1 MNPLL
6 SSGHTQTAYTALNKF
21 ENQHEVHYKREII
34 TIENKPYTLPNGDQL
49 YYDQWKGESTI
60 ALDYAVDLSLGPD
73 LNHEQYKP
81 ESQTRPLPPRT
92 EYKNPNEDLISDDE
106 KPLLIILHG
115 LSGGSYEA
123 YLRAVID
130 KIIEP
135 PFGFDAMVINSRGC
149 ANHTITSPQLYN
161 GLWTNDVRYVINE
174 IVSKRWPQKEFS

>member
-1 MNPLL
+1 M
-6 SSGHTQTAYTALNKF
+6 
-21 ENQHEVHYKREII
+21 
-34 TIENKPYTLPNGDQL
+34 

-92 EYKNPNEDLISDDE
+92 EFKNPKEDLISDDE

-135 PFGFDAMVINSRGC
+135 SFGFDAMVINSRGVQP
-149 ANHTITSPQLYN
+149 HH
-161 GLWTNDVRYVINE
+161 YVSS
-174 IVSKRWPQKEFS
+174 IV